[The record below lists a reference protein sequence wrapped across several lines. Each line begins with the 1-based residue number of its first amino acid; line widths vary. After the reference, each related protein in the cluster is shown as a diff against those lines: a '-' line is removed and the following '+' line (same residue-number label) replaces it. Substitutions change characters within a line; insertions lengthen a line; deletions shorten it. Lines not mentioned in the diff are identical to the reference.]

1 MIISILGIA
10 GEFNG
15 KPSSAYY
22 DCGALEKESKEY
34 RNSTDVLIQNYNDE
48 FYLLGTK
55 EAIKLQKRIL
65 DTSTKKTKFILI
77 DINNLDEVFE
87 KVFELISKA
96 NNQKVI
102 LDITH
107 GFRDQSISAIFS
119 ATLHLFLNQSNIEVI
134 FAKQIT
140 AYKKY
145 EYMLLNDYINLTQ
158 LALLLTGFIRTLNFV
173 NSVKVE
179 ELNTLAF
186 ENFSKALLS
195 NDFKKLQSSYLNLST
210 TLLQAKKNK
219 KFANLKELFEQIE
232 DILKEFKNFDKKEI
246 YEKYIILAN
255 LMFSKNYYLLSL
267 TYLFEAMRLYC
278 SYSFKRNKIIS
289 FSYWNRNDKYKI
301 NQTIIGFISQK
312 YINNYISTFYDKKY
326 PTLFNK
332 NQLLFDDVAKE
343 YQKLKDL
350 RNNLTHINPE
360 KSQPNIKK
368 DLNKLLKNIGALI
381 NKDILKNLKK

>member
-278 SYSFKRNKIIS
+278 SYSFKRKKIIS